1 MFKVL
6 KIRLNDQNNK
16 IYVKLF
22 RISYITGTVS
32 FTFSHSIF
40 MNVGFIFKFIY
51 EKYGD
56 LKIAAD
62 IANKVNYYN
71 LMPMAISLIA
81 CDFNLTVIMIILIWK
96 KIIPLSSIW
105 KRIFATLYN
114 PLMSLCICGTIL
126 SYFPWP
132 INQLKYGC
140 QSFGYALVL
149 YLGLILNDSMKVKQQ
164 FEEKKDILKK
174 VNFEK

>member
-51 EKYGD
+51 ENYGD
-56 LKIAAD
+56 KKIAAD

-71 LMPMAISLIA
+71 LTPMIVSFIF
-81 CDFNLTVIMIILIWK
+81 CDVNLTVIMIILIWK
-96 KIIPLSSIW
+96 NIIPLSSIW
-105 KRIFATLYN
+105 KRIFATFCN
-114 PLMSLCICGTIL
+114 PLMSLGIFGAIL

-140 QSFGYALVL
+140 QSFGYASVL
-149 YLGLILNDSMKVKQQ
+149 YLGLILNDAMITKEKSTK
-164 FEEKKDILKK
+164 EKKNI
-174 VNFEK
+174 